1 MPEQHPTKDQAVDD
15 SKLANWLSTPTRR
28 GYPRGFWLTWVAG
41 ITLIISMLM
50 ITAARAPLSQVE
62 VTAAT
67 SGLAVITYVLAYGH
81 ATAVE
86 RYETPDR

>member
-1 MPEQHPTKDQAVDD
+1 MPEQHQRADGTTED
-15 SKLANWLSTPTRR
+15 SKLAAWLSTPTRR

-50 ITAARAPLSQVE
+50 IAAARAPLGEVE
-62 VTAAT
+62 VTAGTA
-67 SGLAVITYVLAYGH
+67 GLAVITYVLAYGH

-86 RYETPDR
+86 RYQTSDR